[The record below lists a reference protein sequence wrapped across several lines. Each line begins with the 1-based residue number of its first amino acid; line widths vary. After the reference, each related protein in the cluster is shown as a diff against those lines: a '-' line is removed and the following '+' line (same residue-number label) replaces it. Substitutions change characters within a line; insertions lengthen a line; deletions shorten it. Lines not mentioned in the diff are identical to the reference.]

1 MLPRRR
7 ASLLLVP
14 ALLGLFL
21 LVGGAPASAAE
32 PQSLTGEITDQVGAL
47 DGQEGEVQAALDKL
61 AADTPY
67 QLYVVYVSDFGGADP
82 KAWARETATQSG
94 LGSGDFVLAVA
105 TDARRYALVPESTGD
120 LSSSQVQ
127 KAADATEDKLRD
139 DDWAGAAITAADTL
153 REQAT
158 GGGSSGAFGFG
169 GVLVVGL
176 LVIGGFVL
184 FGWLRGRSRRQQVAA
199 APQAEPADEL
209 AMLPT
214 AELDRRSST
223 ALVAID
229 DALRTSEQEL
239 GFAQAQFG
247 PSATKEFEEVLA
259 GAKQRVTEA
268 FRLRQ
273 TLDDDVPDSEPQVR
287 ETATRI
293 LRQCQQVAADL
304 EAQKA
309 GFDHLRDL
317 EAGVD
322 AALTTHERTVADLQ
336 ARIEPARAVLTA
348 LAAQYPASAL
358 ASVQH
363 NPEQARLL
371 LDEISATI
379 LKGRDACARD
389 ERRIA
394 VGYARATEE
403 ALGQVTTLL
412 DAVDRAGADLATIG
426 PRLDAAVASISSDL
440 ADVRRLAAGNQD
452 VAGPA
457 ATATAAIETART
469 ARGGTGD
476 PLAALRT
483 ITDAEAA
490 LDAALAPMRE
500 ADERARRALG
510 LLDDLIGRLDS
521 TLRATSDFVA
531 TRRGAIGPEART
543 RLAEAERLRSQ
554 ALDQRGHDPERAL
567 ESGRRAQ
574 ELAVEAQ
581 QLAQADV
588 DHQQDFA
595 GVGGRQG
602 GGFNNVGGMVLGG
615 ILLDSILRGGGGFGG
630 GHHGGG
636 WSDGGGGGWGGGGGD
651 GGGGGFGDGGFGGG
665 F

>member
-21 LVGGAPASAAE
+21 LVGGTPASAAE
-32 PQSLTGEITDQVGAL
+32 PQTLTGEITDQVGAL
-47 DGQEGEVQAALDKL
+47 DGQQGEVQAALDKL
-61 AADTPY
+61 AQDTQY

-82 KAWARETATQSG
+82 VAWAQDTAQQSG
-94 LGSGDFVLAVA
+94 LGSEDFVLAVA
-105 TDARRYALVPESTGD
+105 TDARRYALVPQSTGD
-120 LSSSQVQ
+120 LSTSDVE
-127 KAADATEDKLRD
+127 KVARATEDQLRN
-139 DDWAGAAITAADTL
+139 DDWAGAAIAAADGL

-158 GGGSSGAFGFG
+158 GGGAGGFGFG
-169 GVLVVGL
+169 GILLVGL
-176 LVIGGFVL
+176 LVIGVFVL
-184 FGWLRGRSRRQQVAA
+184 VGWIRGRSRRQQVAA
-199 APQAEPADEL
+199 APQAAPADEL

-273 TLDDDVPDSEPQVR
+273 TLDDDIPDSEPQVR

-317 EAGVD
+317 QAGVEQALD
-322 AALTTHERTVADLQ
+322 AHEQSAAALQ
-336 ARIEPARAVLTA
+336 GRIEPTRATLTT

-358 ASVQH
+358 ASVTH
-363 NPEQARLL
+363 NPDQARLL
-371 LDEISATI
+371 LEEIAATI
-379 LKGRDACARD
+379 AKGREAVARD
-389 ERRIA
+389 ERGTA

-403 ALGQVTTLL
+403 ALDQVSTLL
-412 DAVDRAGADLATIG
+412 DAVDRAGATLASIG
-426 PRLDAAVASISSDL
+426 PRLDAAIASISSDL
-440 ADVRRLAAGNQD
+440 ADVRRLAATNQD

-469 ARGGTGD
+469 ARAGTGD

-483 ITDAEAA
+483 ITEAEAA

-521 TLRATSDFVA
+521 TLRATSDFIA

-554 ALDQRGHDPERAL
+554 ALDQRGHDPEQAL

-588 DHQQDFA
+588 EHQQDFA

-636 WSDGGGGGWGGGGGD
+636 WSDGGGGGWGGGGD
-651 GGGGGFGDGGFGGG
+651 GGGFGDGGFGGG

>member
-1 MLPRRR
+1 VLPRRR
-7 ASLLLVP
+7 WSSLVVP

-32 PQSLTGEITDQVGAL
+32 PVSLTGEITDQVGAL
-47 DGQEGEVQAALDKL
+47 DGQQDEVQSALDQL

-67 QLYVVYVSDFGGADP
+67 QLYVVYVADFGGAEP
-82 KAWARETATQSG
+82 VTWAQETATASG
-94 LGSGDFVLAVA
+94 LGSEDFVLAVA
-105 TDARRYALVPESTGD
+105 TDARRYALVPQSTGD
-120 LSSSQVQ
+120 LSASQVE
-127 KAADATEDKLRD
+127 KAAAATEDQLRD
-139 DDWAGAAITAADTL
+139 DDWAGAAIAAADTL

-158 GGGSSGAFGFG
+158 GGGSSGGSWFGT
-169 GVLVVGL
+169 L
-176 LVIGGFVL
+176 LVIGLVVIGVL
-184 FGWLRGRSRRQQVAA
+184 LLVGWLRGRSRRQQVAA
-199 APQAEPADEL
+199 APQTAPADEL
-209 AMLPT
+209 TMLPT

-247 PSATKEFEEVLA
+247 PSATKEFEEVLT

-273 TLDDDVPDSEPQVR
+273 TLDDDIPDSEPQVR

-317 EAGVD
+317 QAGVD
-322 AALTTHERTVADLQ
+322 AALDTHEHTAADLQ
-336 ARIEPARAVLTA
+336 TRIEPTRAVLTT

-358 ASVQH
+358 ASVVH
-363 NPEQARLL
+363 NPDQARLL
-371 LDEISATI
+371 LEEVAATI
-379 LKGRDACARD
+379 AQGREAVARD
-389 ERRIA
+389 ERGTA

-440 ADVRRLAAGNQD
+440 ADVRRLAAHSQD

-469 ARGGTGD
+469 ARAGTGD

-483 ITDAEAA
+483 ITEAEMA

-521 TLRATSDFVA
+521 TLRATSDFIA

-543 RLAEAERLRSQ
+543 RLAEAERLRTQ
-554 ALDQRGHDPERAL
+554 ALDQRGHDPEQAL

-588 DHQQDFA
+588 DHQQEFA
-595 GVGGRQG
+595 GVGGQRGG

-636 WSDGGGGGWGGGGGD
+636 GDGGGWGGGGGD
-651 GGGGGFGDGGFGGG
+651 GGGFGDGGFGGG

>member
-7 ASLLLVP
+7 WSSLVVP

-32 PQSLTGEITDQVGAL
+32 PVSLTGEITDQVGAL
-47 DGQEGEVQAALDKL
+47 DGQQDEVQSALDQL

-67 QLYVVYVSDFGGADP
+67 QLYVVYVADFGGAEP
-82 KAWARETATQSG
+82 VTWAQETATASG
-94 LGSGDFVLAVA
+94 LGSEDFVLAVA
-105 TDARRYALVPESTGD
+105 TDARRYALVPQSTGD
-120 LSSSQVQ
+120 LSASQVE
-127 KAADATEDKLRD
+127 KAAAATEDQLRD
-139 DDWAGAAITAADTL
+139 DDWAGAAIAAADTL

-158 GGGSSGAFGFG
+158 GGGSSGGSWFGT
-169 GVLVVGL
+169 L
-176 LVIGGFVL
+176 LVIGLVVIGVL
-184 FGWLRGRSRRQQVAA
+184 LLVGWLRGRSRRQQVAA
-199 APQAEPADEL
+199 APQTAPADEL
-209 AMLPT
+209 TMLPT

-247 PSATKEFEEVLA
+247 PSATKEFEEVLT

-273 TLDDDVPDSEPQVR
+273 TLDDDIPDSEPQVR

-317 EAGVD
+317 QAGVD
-322 AALTTHERTVADLQ
+322 AALDTHEHTAADLQ
-336 ARIEPARAVLTA
+336 TRIEPTRAVLTT

-358 ASVQH
+358 ASVVH
-363 NPEQARLL
+363 NPDQARLL
-371 LDEISATI
+371 LEEVAATI
-379 LKGRDACARD
+379 AQGREAVARD
-389 ERRIA
+389 ERGTA

-440 ADVRRLAAGNQD
+440 ADVRRLAAHSQD

-469 ARGGTGD
+469 ARAGTGD

-483 ITDAEAA
+483 ITEAEMA

-521 TLRATSDFVA
+521 TLRATSDFIA

-543 RLAEAERLRSQ
+543 RLAEAERLRTQ
-554 ALDQRGHDPERAL
+554 ALDQRGHDPEQAL

-588 DHQQDFA
+588 DHQQEFA
-595 GVGGRQG
+595 GVGGQRGG

-636 WSDGGGGGWGGGGGD
+636 GDGGGWGGGGGD
-651 GGGGGFGDGGFGGG
+651 GGGFGDGGFGGG